1 MKILRPLKHNGWTKT
16 IKKKNSG
23 VFLDIDECD
32 TEEHSCSADAV
43 CNNTRGLYNCD
54 CKPGYSGDG
63 RTCQGEFSDIPSHNP

>member
-1 MKILRPLKHNGWTKT
+1 MKIPRPLKHNGSTKNH
-16 IKKKNSG
+16 KKKNSG

-43 CNNTRGLYNCD
+43 CNNTRGSYNCD

-63 RTCQGEFSDIPSHNP
+63 RTCQDEFSDILSHNP